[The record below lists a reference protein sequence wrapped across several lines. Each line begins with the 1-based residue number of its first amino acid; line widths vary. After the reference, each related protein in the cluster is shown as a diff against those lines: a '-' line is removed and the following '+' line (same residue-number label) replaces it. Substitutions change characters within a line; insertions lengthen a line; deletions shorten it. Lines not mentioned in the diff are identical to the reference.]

1 MSMPSSMNLQW
12 SFAGLIHCESSSYV
26 RPLLLHSV
34 ISAWGIVWI
43 FSARWITREGCEELE
58 VTMLVPVCLNAH
70 HTTSPILSQSPPV
83 GAAPSLSLFFLGLQL
98 QGGSTSLAP
107 SVLRFLYILGDF
119 RCVCMHVQLYLP
131 LCDPMDCNPPGSSV
145 HGIFQAKILEWIVIS
160 YSRGS
165 SQPTDRTHVS
175 CLSCTARQILYHS
188 ATWEAP
194 IYIYYHQIVTGSSQ
208 SCMSTS
214 NFSLILISC
223 LLFSTIT
230 PIFNIYRLKPFS
242 AEDCFHPF

>member
-1 MSMPSSMNLQW
+1 MSMLLSMNLQW
-12 SFAGLIHCESSSYV
+12 SFAIGLTHCESWSYV

-43 FSARWITREGCEELE
+43 FSAWWIAWAGCGELE
-58 VTMLVPVCLNAH
+58 GIMLVPVCLSTH

-83 GAAPSLSLFFLGLQL
+83 GAAHSLSLFFLGFQL
-98 QGGSTSLAP
+98 QGRSRSLVP
-107 SVLRFLYILGDF
+107 SLLRFLYILGYF
-119 RCVCMHVQLYLP
+119 TCVCMYAQLYLP

-145 HGIFQAKILEWIVIS
+145 HGIFQAKLLEWISIS
-160 YSRGS
+160 CFRGS

-175 CLSCTARQILYHS
+175 CISCTGRQILYHC

-194 IYIYYHQIVTGSSQ
+194 IYIHDHQIVTGSSQ
-208 SCMSTS
+208 SCTSTS

-230 PIFNIYRLKPFS
+230 PIFNIYR
-242 AEDCFHPF
+242 